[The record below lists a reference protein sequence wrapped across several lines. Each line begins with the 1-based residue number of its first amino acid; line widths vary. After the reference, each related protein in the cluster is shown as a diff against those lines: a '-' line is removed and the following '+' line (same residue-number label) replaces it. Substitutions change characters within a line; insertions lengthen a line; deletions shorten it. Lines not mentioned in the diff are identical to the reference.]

1 MNKKEYYKNLLKNYN
16 FDKKEKE
23 LIDLFFKYN
32 LDLSYIKPDFNYGQL
47 HEIYLGLRKGLDVS
61 IYATDEFTWEQM
73 KQIRLGLQN
82 KINVESY
89 LNPSIDWKEME
100 RIREELE
107 RNK

>member
-47 HEIYLGLRKGLDVS
+47 HEIYLG
-61 IYATDEFTWEQM
+61 
-73 KQIRLGLQN
+73 
-82 KINVESY
+82 
-89 LNPSIDWKEME
+89 
-100 RIREELE
+100 
-107 RNK
+107 